1 VQPGAEDAA
10 EHELAHKQHGQHCS
24 LAQAEAQPGQH
35 GDAEQALCR
44 RQQDL
49 TGLTLVERQGCQVP
63 RTRSRTGL
71 VHPVAAMISPLS
83 TAWLDST
90 SAKVE

>member
-1 VQPGAEDAA
+1 
-10 EHELAHKQHGQHCS
+10 
-24 LAQAEAQPGQH
+24 
-35 GDAEQALCR
+35 
-44 RQQDL
+44 
-49 TGLTLVERQGCQVP
+49 VP